1 MNMIVVGGLH
11 IGESNCFTFYGIFKD
26 QKKSF
31 VGFWFVGPLAL
42 GPLGLLFVLKVS
54 YP

>member
-1 MNMIVVGGLH
+1 MILVGDFILVKATA
-11 IGESNCFTFYGIFKD
+11 SLFTLSFKD

-31 VGFWFVGPLAL
+31 VGFWF
-42 GPLGLLFVLKVS
+42 LGLLFVLKVS

>member
-1 MNMIVVGGLH
+1 VKATASL
-11 IGESNCFTFYGIFKD
+11 FTVSSKD

-42 GPLGLLFVLKVS
+42 WPLGLLFVLKVS